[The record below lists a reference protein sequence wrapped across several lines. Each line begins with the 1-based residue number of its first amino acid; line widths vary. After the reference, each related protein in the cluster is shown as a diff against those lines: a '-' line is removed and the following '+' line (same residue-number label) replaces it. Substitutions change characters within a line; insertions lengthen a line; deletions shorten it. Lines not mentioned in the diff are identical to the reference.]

1 MMRIIDRSSEDNEG
15 LWRKLLM
22 KFQLLVLEGDRK
34 AEKEKMEKHCPMHT
48 KDDYLHRKQ
57 MENRPPLHNR
67 SFYLCRMIEEEL
79 KGIDIDGSGR
89 ITICAYQVPGKKKYI
104 CDHYFNISVY
114 YLEQE
119 EINAIEKADK
129 NTEPMIILGI
139 LRNSLLDIAQ
149 RNHCHED
156 VTKKLKGAFENII
169 NNQFVREERISKL
182 TRRNKNIGLTAHV
195 YRILSDETGEGW
207 YLKIV
212 DRNGNIY
219 CQAVIS
225 EDVRYVDRLVSRLY
239 AKAEWHGNT
248 FVILNRFG
256 KETFSINVKTKE
268 NDV

>member
-1 MMRIIDRSSEDNEG
+1 
-15 LWRKLLM
+15 M
-22 KFQLLVLEGDRK
+22 KFHALVLEGDRK
-34 AEKEKMEKHCPMHT
+34 AEKEKKEKHLPMYT

-79 KGIDIDGSGR
+79 KGVDIDGSGK
-89 ITICAYQVPGKKKYI
+89 ITICAYQVQSVPGKEKYN

-129 NTEPMIILGI
+129 NTEPMIIWGI
-139 LRNSLLDIAQ
+139 LRNSLLDISQ
-149 RNHCHED
+149 RNHCSED
-156 VTKKLKGAFENII
+156 ITKKIEGAFENII
-169 NNQFVREERISKL
+169 HNHFIREERIGKL
-182 TRRNKNIGLTAHV
+182 TKRARNARLTAYV

-207 YLKIV
+207 RVKIA
-212 DRNGNIY
+212 DRKGNIY
-219 CQAVIS
+219 CQAAIS
-225 EDVRYVDRLVSRLY
+225 NDIRYVDRLGSHLY

-256 KETFSINVKTKE
+256 KDVFSISVKTRE
-268 NDV
+268 NDI